1 MKCLLICYNLSM
13 VINMNLKLDLWAKED
28 VIRFEDY
35 LYSLRRIEK
44 IDWTKNIVCT
54 KMDTLA
60 IVLPDLKKMA
70 KEIYK
75 GDYISYLDL
84 MPHKYFESLI
94 TDAFLI
100 SLIKDYK
107 LQIKY
112 INKLSKYIDSWS
124 VTDTL
129 KFSIKN
135 HEDDYIDYAKELLIS
150 KETYKRRIGV
160 RILFSYTRLDS
171 YIDQIFSI
179 IDTLKDEEEYYV
191 NMAVAWLLCE
201 LMIKQRDKTLKY
213 LKKHNLNKFT
223 INKMISK
230 CRDSFRISKEDKEF
244 LLKYREK

>member
-1 MKCLLICYNLSM
+1 
-13 VINMNLKLDLWAKED
+13 MNLIIDNWNNEEINSFD
-28 VIRFEDY
+28 NY
-35 LYSLRRIEK
+35 LYSLRREEK
-44 IDWTKNIVCT
+44 IDWTRNIVNT
-54 KMDTLA
+54 KMDLLA
-60 IVLPDLKKMA
+60 ILLPDLKKMA

-75 GDYISYLDL
+75 GNYISYLEL
-84 MPHKYFESLI
+84 MPHRYFESLI

-107 LQIKY
+107 IQIKY

-135 HEDDYIDYAKELLIS
+135 NEDEYFDYAKELLKS
-150 KETYKRRIGV
+150 KEPYTRRIGV
-160 RILFSYTRLDS
+160 RILFSFVNLND
-171 YIDQIFSI
+171 YIDHIFSI

-201 LMIKQRDKTLKY
+201 LMIKQRDKTINY
-213 LKKHNLNKFT
+213 LKHHNLNKFT

-230 CRDSFRISKEDKEF
+230 CRDSYRVSNTDKEM
-244 LLKYREK
+244 LLKYRVK

>member
-1 MKCLLICYNLSM
+1 
-13 VINMNLKLDLWAKED
+13 MNLIIDNWNNEEINSFD
-28 VIRFEDY
+28 NY
-35 LYSLRRIEK
+35 LYSLRREEK
-44 IDWTKNIVCT
+44 IDWTRNIVNT
-54 KMDTLA
+54 KMDLLA
-60 IVLPDLKKMA
+60 ILLPDLKKMA

-75 GDYISYLDL
+75 GNYISYLEL
-84 MPHKYFESLI
+84 MPHRYFESLI

-107 LQIKY
+107 IQIKY

-135 HEDDYIDYAKELLIS
+135 NEDVYLEYAKKLLKS
-150 KETYKRRIGV
+150 KEPYTRRIGV
-160 RILFSYTRLDS
+160 RILFSFVNLNDYV
-171 YIDQIFSI
+171 DQIFSI

-201 LMIKQRDKTLKY
+201 LMIKQRDKTIDY
-213 LKKHNLNKFT
+213 LKHHNLNKFT

-230 CRDSFRISKEDKEF
+230 CRDSYRVSNTDKEM
-244 LLKYREK
+244 LLKYRVK

>member
-1 MKCLLICYNLSM
+1 
-13 VINMNLKLDLWAKED
+13 MNLIIDNWNNEEINSFD
-28 VIRFEDY
+28 NY
-35 LYSLRRIEK
+35 LYSLRREEK
-44 IDWTKNIVCT
+44 IDWTRNIVNT
-54 KMDTLA
+54 KMDLLA
-60 IVLPDLKKMA
+60 IILPDLKKMA

-75 GDYISYLDL
+75 GNYISYLEL
-84 MPHKYFESLI
+84 MPHRYFESLI

-107 LQIKY
+107 IQIKY

-135 HEDDYIDYAKELLIS
+135 NEDVYLEYAKKLLKS
-150 KETYKRRIGV
+150 KEPYTRRIGV
-160 RILFSYTRLDS
+160 RILFSFVNLNDYV
-171 YIDQIFSI
+171 DQIFSI

-201 LMIKQRDKTLKY
+201 LMIKQRDKTIDY
-213 LKKHNLNKFT
+213 LKHHNLNKFT

-230 CRDSFRISKEDKEF
+230 CRDSYRVSNTDKEM
-244 LLKYREK
+244 LLKYRVK

>member
-1 MKCLLICYNLSM
+1 
-13 VINMNLKLDLWAKED
+13 MNLIIDNWNNEEINSFD
-28 VIRFEDY
+28 NY
-35 LYSLRRIEK
+35 LYSLRREEK
-44 IDWTKNIVCT
+44 IDWTRNIVNT
-54 KMDTLA
+54 KMDLLA
-60 IVLPDLKKMA
+60 IILPDLKKMA

-75 GDYISYLDL
+75 GNYISYLEL

-107 LQIKY
+107 IQIKY

-135 HEDDYIDYAKELLIS
+135 NEDEYLDYAKDLLKS
-150 KETYKRRIGV
+150 KEPYTRRIGV
-160 RILFSYTRLDS
+160 RILFSFVNLND

-179 IDTLKDEEEYYV
+179 IDTLKGEDEYYV

-201 LMIKQRDKTLKY
+201 LMIKQRDKTIDY
-213 LKKHNLNKFT
+213 LKHHNLNKFT

-230 CRDSFRISKEDKEF
+230 CRDSYRVSNTDKEM
-244 LLKYREK
+244 LLKYRVK

>member
-1 MKCLLICYNLSM
+1 
-13 VINMNLKLDLWAKED
+13 MNLIIDNWNNEEINSFDK
-28 VIRFEDY
+28 Y
-35 LYSLRRIEK
+35 LYSLRREEK
-44 IDWTKNIVCT
+44 IDWTRNIVNT
-54 KMDTLA
+54 KMDLLA
-60 IVLPDLKKMA
+60 ILLPDLKKMA
-70 KEIYK
+70 KDIYK
-75 GDYISYLDL
+75 GNYISYLEL
-84 MPHKYFESLI
+84 MPHRYFESLI

-107 LQIKY
+107 IQIKY

-135 HEDDYIDYAKELLIS
+135 NEDEYLEYAKELLKS
-150 KETYKRRIGV
+150 KEPYKRRIGV
-160 RILFSYTRLDS
+160 RILFSFVSLND

-201 LMIKQRDKTLKY
+201 LMIKQRDKTISY
-213 LKKHNLNKFT
+213 LKHHNLNKFT

-230 CRDSFRISKEDKEF
+230 CRDSYRVSNTDKEM
-244 LLKYREK
+244 LLKYRVK

>member
-1 MKCLLICYNLSM
+1 
-13 VINMNLKLDLWAKED
+13 MNLIIDNWNNEEINLFDN
-28 VIRFEDY
+28 Y
-35 LYSLRRIEK
+35 LYSLRREEK
-44 IDWTKNIVCT
+44 IDWTRNIVNT
-54 KMDTLA
+54 KMDLLA
-60 IVLPDLKKMA
+60 IILPDLKKMA

-75 GDYISYLDL
+75 GNYISYLEL
-84 MPHKYFESLI
+84 MPHRYFESLI

-107 LQIKY
+107 IQIKY

-135 HEDDYIDYAKELLIS
+135 NEDVYLEYAKKLLKS
-150 KETYKRRIGV
+150 KEPYTRRIGV
-160 RILFSYTRLDS
+160 RILFSFVNLNDYV
-171 YIDQIFSI
+171 DQIFSI

-201 LMIKQRDKTLKY
+201 LMIKQRDKTINY
-213 LKKHNLNKFT
+213 LKHHNLNKFT

-230 CRDSFRISKEDKEF
+230 CRDSYRVSNTDKEM
-244 LLKYREK
+244 LLKYRVK